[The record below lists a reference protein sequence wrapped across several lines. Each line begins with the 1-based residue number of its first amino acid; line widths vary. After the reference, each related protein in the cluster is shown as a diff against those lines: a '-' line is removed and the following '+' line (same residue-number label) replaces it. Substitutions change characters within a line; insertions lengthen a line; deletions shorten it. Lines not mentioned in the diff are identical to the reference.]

1 MRHLCYLLLV
11 ALIGCQPPATNE
23 GKGGASAEEIK
34 KPFIWENA
42 TVYFLLT
49 DRFNN
54 GNPSNDLAFER
65 KKDGAVLRNFMGGD
79 LKGITQKIKDGYFDR
94 LGVNAIWFTPP
105 VEQIRGS
112 TDEGTGLT
120 YAYHGY
126 WARDWTALDP
136 NFGTLEEMKELV
148 ETAHQNG
155 IRIMWD
161 AVINHTGPV
170 TDIDPVWPTTWVRE
184 DPTCDFSG
192 FTGTVDC
199 SLVDNLPDV
208 FTASQEEVEVPQ
220 FLLEKWEE
228 EGRKEKELAELETF
242 FKRTGFPRTPRYY
255 FIKWLTDWIRE
266 LGIDAF
272 RIDTAKHT
280 EADVWDDL
288 KKEAIAALKEWKAAN
303 PAQKPD
309 DLDFFMTGEV
319 YNYQLGGGKF
329 FDYGD
334 SLVDFYSQGFESLI
348 NFGFKYDV
356 HRAPDSLFSM
366 YATALNQGELAGYSV
381 LNYLASHDDG
391 NPYDLNREKNLE
403 AGTLLLLTPGSAQI
417 YYGDESARPLVV
429 EGAQGDANLRSF
441 MNWEDMTEPKTAE
454 VLTHY
459 QKLGQFRRDHVSV
472 GAGTHEKLGD
482 APYTFA
488 RRYQKDGLA
497 DQVVVAMDLDANQE
511 QVIQVAPVFEDYTK
525 LKDYYSGEVFTVK
538 DGQVTITPAGSLIL
552 LGEAI

>member
-208 FTASQEEVEVPQ
+208 YTASQEEVEVPQ

-255 FIKWLTDWIRE
+255 FIKWLTDYIHEFGVDGFRVDTVKHVNENAWGE
-266 LGIDAF
+266 LG
-272 RIDTAKHT
+272 
-280 EADVWDDL
+280 
-288 KKEAIAALKEWKAAN
+288 KEAEYAFETWKKKHPN
-303 PAQKPD
+303 KVLD
-309 DLDFFMTGEV
+309 DSPFYMVGEV
-319 YNYQLGGGKF
+319 YNYGISGGRKYDFGDKKVDY
-329 FDYGD
+329 FDN
-334 SLVDFYSQGFESLI
+334 GFTSLI
-348 NFGFKYDV
+348 NFDLKNDANKTYEEVFRKY
-356 HRAPDSLFSM
+356 SYL
-366 YATALNQGELAGYSV
+366 LNTKFTGKSV
-381 LNYLASHDDG
+381 LNYLTSHDDG
-391 NPYDLNREKNLE
+391 SPFDADRSKPYKSANM
-403 AGTLLLLTPGSAQI
+403 LLLTPGASQV
-417 YYGDESARPLVV
+417 YYGDETMRPLQI
-429 EGAQGDANLRSF
+429 EGAEGDAHLRSF
-441 MNWEDMTEPKTAE
+441 MNWEDLDSVPE
-454 VLTHY
+454 VRDVHTHW
-459 QKLGQFRRDHVSV
+459 QKLGQFRRNHPAI
-472 GAGTHEKLGD
+472 GAGKHKRLAKKPYVFSRTYVNGD
-482 APYTFA
+482 Y
-488 RRYQKDGLA
+488 RDK
-497 DQVVVAMDLDANQE
+497 VVVGLDLPKGKKSLWVKGFFGDGTLLYDTYSE
-511 QVIQVAPVFEDYTK
+511 TQVM
-525 LKDYYSGEVFTVK
+525 VK
-538 DGQVTITPAGSLIL
+538 NGKVIL
-552 LGEAI
+552 ENDFDTALLELVD